1 MKLAKYETETVLL
14 SKAMEAVGKT
24 FGEIDKT
31 GRMLKSTKGQLGHV
45 IEESLFEYPINSDA
59 KPDFEELGIEL
70 KVTPVRINKNKTLSA
85 KERLVLNIIDYM
97 KEPFLTF
104 DTSSFWAK
112 NQKIL
117 MMFYQWLPEIE
128 RKDYKVIKSILYTY
142 PEKDLEIIKDDWE
155 KIILKIKAG
164 KAHELS
170 EGDTLY
176 LGACTKGADSKSL
189 RDQPFSEIRA
199 KQRAF
204 SLKQSY
210 MTAIERKFIS
220 GKEFESI
227 TTADELKSKTLEQ
240 ILNDKFEPFI
250 GKSLEEI
257 AETLG
262 MIIRPANKS
271 EVPRIVKRIL
281 GIQGKGT
288 KLDKIEEFSKA
299 NIEFKTIR
307 LEPDGLPMQ
316 SMSFEHVDFNGW
328 LNEEWEDSVLYKR
341 FSETKFLFSIFEYKE
356 PYKKGLERVLYLK
369 GIKLWNMPISTIENE
384 IKGLWDNVR
393 EIVTQ
398 GVVLS
403 DVKRGNK
410 IIQTNNLPK
419 IGFNGV
425 AHIRPKGKNG
435 KDKVALPDGQLI
447 TKQCYWLNREYVGE
461 ILK

>member
-1 MKLAKYETETVLL
+1 MKLAKYDTETVLL

-70 KVTPVRINKNKTLSA
+70 KVTPIKINKNKTISA

-155 KIILKIKAG
+155 KIILKIKEG
-164 KAHELS
+164 KAHEIS

-189 RDQPFSEIRA
+189 RNQPFSEIRA

-240 ILNDKFEPFI
+240 ILNDKVEPFI
-250 GKSLEEI
+250 GKTLVEI
-257 AETLG
+257 AEFLG
-262 MIIRPANKS
+262 MTINPANKS
-271 EVPRIVKRIL
+271 EVPRVVKKVL

-288 KLDKIEEFSKA
+288 KLDKIDEFSKA

-316 SMSFEHVDFNGW
+316 SMSFEQVDFNGW
-328 LNEEWEDSVLYKR
+328 LNEDWEDSILYKR
-341 FSETKFLFSIFEYKE
+341 FSETKFLFAIFEYNE
-356 PYKKGLERVLYLK
+356 PFKKSVERNLYFK
-369 GIKLWNMPISTIENE
+369 GIKLWNMPMSTIESE
-384 IKGLWDNVR
+384 IKGLWTEVR
-393 EIVTQ
+393 KIVTQ
-398 GVVLS
+398 GVALTNQ
-403 DVKRGNK
+403 KRGAA
-410 IIQTNNLPK
+410 IVQTNNLPK

-425 AHIRPKGKNG
+425 AHIRPKARDG
-435 KDKVALPDGQLI
+435 KDKIELPDGQLI
-447 TKQCYWLNREYVGE
+447 TKQCYWLNREY
-461 ILK
+461 IANIIK

>member
-1 MKLAKYETETVLL
+1 MAKYETESVLL
-14 SKAMEAVGKT
+14 SKAMEAAGKT

-31 GRMLKSTKGQLGHV
+31 GRMSKSTKGQLGHV

-70 KVTPVRINKNKTLSA
+70 KVTPVRINKNQTISA

-97 KEPFLTF
+97 KEPLLTF

-117 MMFYQWLPEIE
+117 MMFYQWMPDIE

-155 KIILKIKAG
+155 KIILKIKQG
-164 KAHELS
+164 RAHELS

-176 LGACTKGADSKSL
+176 LGACTKGADSRSL
-189 RDQPFSEIRA
+189 RNQPFSAIRA

-220 GKEFESI
+220 GEEFESI
-227 TTADELKSKTLEQ
+227 TTADELKTSTLEQ

-250 GKSLEEI
+250 GKSLAEI
-257 AETLG
+257 AEYLG
-262 MIIRPANKS
+262 MTINPANKS
-271 EVPRIVKRIL
+271 EVPRIVKKIL
-281 GIQGKGT
+281 GIKGKGT
-288 KLDKIEEFSKA
+288 KLDKIDEFSKA

-307 LEPDGLPMQ
+307 IEPDGFPRE
-316 SMSFEHVDFNGW
+316 SMSFEHIDFGDW
-328 LNEEWEDSVLYKR
+328 LDENWEDSVLYKR
-341 FSETKFLFSIFEYKE
+341 FSETKFLFAIFEYKE
-356 PYKKGLERVLYLK
+356 PYKNGSERILYLK
-369 GIKLWNMPISTIENE
+369 GIKLWNMPMSTIENE
-384 IKGLWDNVR
+384 IKDLWTNVR
-393 EIVTQ
+393 EIVGQ

-403 DVKRGNK
+403 QEKWGNTFR
-410 IIQTNNLPK
+410 QTNNLPK
-419 IGFNGV
+419 SGFNGV
-425 AHIRPKGKNG
+425 AHIRPKA
-435 KDKVALPDGQLI
+435 KDGNDKILLPDGQLI
-447 TKQCYWLNREYVGE
+447 TKQCYWLNRQYIAE
-461 ILK
+461 IIK